1 MDVEA
6 GLALPTP
13 RPESRWSPRQLLVFR
28 RVVIGAIVVLYLAAL
43 PMRLLPS
50 GDSALYRLLG
60 DSIAQGHGYS
70 LWGQPSAFVPPAY
83 PMLLAGAQRLG
94 MPPVLLNLLTL
105 SMTLAVVWLA
115 YAILRYYLRPELA
128 LAATGLY
135 ALCFHMFES
144 HVQTLSDSP
153 FMLLSTAGL
162 WLYVRWL
169 REDKGWP
176 ELAGLALVACCWF
189 RVAGFPLVAGAA
201 LGLALERTPGRT
213 GRKWG
218 NVVALA
224 VGAIATAG
232 FYYWYHKTTVT
243 GVNMPSYGHLISRT
257 VGQSPWS
264 LLRQIALGGYNSLR
278 ELSRIWTGQPI
289 RPLAALVLVG
299 VPILAGM
306 VRSIR
311 ARNRLIVCFSA
322 VYYAGMVVA
331 TSSVRAPIARYYL
344 PVAFLLIL
352 FWTDALDAL
361 VTHWAKS
368 RPRLG
373 KVAPY
378 ALVAMLAALTAVNLG
393 KDVGL
398 TYRIRHPDTLALYH
412 GGDDVGITDMASF
425 LAANLPEGRRFMS
438 TDDAYELALYSGQ
451 VPLPAAKGLLRRDD
465 AVALLREEITRNNV
479 AVLIRFRKN
488 NQSPWPRLFDQMN
501 SQGLLREAHQN
512 KRYVAYW
519 VGSAA
524 SAPASAPAGVSLP
537 ASAAAR

>member
-1 MDVEA
+1 MEAQA
-6 GLALPTP
+6 GLTLATAC
-13 RPESRWSPRQLLVFR
+13 PESRWSPRQLLVFR
-28 RVVIGAIVVLYLAAL
+28 RVIIGAILVLYLAAL

-83 PMLLAGAQRLG
+83 PLLLAGSERLG

-128 LAATGLY
+128 LAATALY
-135 ALCFHMFES
+135 ALCYHMFES

-176 ELAGLALVACCWF
+176 ELAGLALVACCWV
-189 RVAGFPLVAGAA
+189 RVAGFPLVA
-201 LGLALERTPGRT
+201 PGRR

-218 NVVALA
+218 NAVALA
-224 VGAIATAG
+224 VGAMATAG
-232 FYYWYHKTTVT
+232 FFYWYYKTTVT
-243 GVNMPSYGHLISRT
+243 GVNVPSYGHLISRT

-264 LLRQIALGGYNSLR
+264 LARQIVLGGYNGLR
-278 ELSRIWTGQPI
+278 ELSRIWTGQRI
-289 RPLAALVLVG
+289 RPLAALALVA

-306 VRSIR
+306 ARSVR
-311 ARNRLIVCFSA
+311 AGNRLIVCLSA

-331 TSSVRAPIARYYL
+331 ISSVRAPIARYFL

-361 VTHWAKS
+361 MTHWAKS

-373 KVAPY
+373 RVAPY
-378 ALVAMLAALTAVNLG
+378 ALAAMLAALTAVNLG
-393 KDVGL
+393 KDVDL

-412 GGDDVGITDMASF
+412 GGDDVGIADMASF

-438 TDDAYELALYSGQ
+438 TDDPYELALYSGRA
-451 VPLPAAKGLLRRDD
+451 PLPAAKGLLRRDD
-465 AVALLREEITRNNV
+465 AVELLREEITRNNV

-488 NQSPWPRLFDQMN
+488 NQSPWPQLFEQMK
-501 SQGLLREAHQN
+501 SQSLLREAHQN
-512 KRYVAYW
+512 HRYVAYW
-519 VGSAA
+519 VGPPA
-524 SAPASAPAGVSLP
+524 SAPASAPAGGTT
-537 ASAAAR
+537 SAPHGESSTAR